1 MSPLGL
7 QNSLM
12 GQNQWS
18 VLPSAINTETLFW
31 GFGADEIAGSSS
43 VTIIT
48 PLAKGT
54 VVDTHSTWDLTTQNY
69 MPELA
74 SSHSNEGKWEVGTS
88 SSTSIIFPIE
98 V

>member
-18 VLPSAINTETLFW
+18 VLPSAITETLFW
-31 GFGADEIAGSSS
+31 GFGADQIAGSSS

-54 VVDTHSTWDLTTQNY
+54 VVDNHSTWDLISQNY

-74 SSHSNEGKWEVGTS
+74 SGHSNEGMWEVGTS
-88 SSTSIIFPIE
+88 ASTSIIFPIE